1 MAWEGIK
8 SAIPPALIQILIEKV
23 ISMIVPAAGAVLAI
37 IEGLQAAWGTVSRV
51 IQAFDRFMGF
61 LKAVKTG
68 QSGPQ
73 FGAAL
78 AAAGVVLI
86 DFVSNWLLKRV
97 RGAASKV
104 AAKIKEIAKK
114 IGNKIK
120 GKLGKFKD
128 NFFGNK
134 GKKGPKDA
142 KHPDDKKSKDKDNK
156 EKDDIA
162 KKQEKVDKAVEVAA
176 AAVNR
181 YSGQPVAKML
191 LTPML
196 YAIKLRYGLKVLKPL
211 KQGEYWAVYGEINPK
226 ANKTTGALYR
236 GDDYLTSSTN
246 AKGMKKPHISQ
257 SGNLVPANIAGVQS
271 SGKYKGQDVFHTE
284 HILGGYRK
292 KAKSNSSFTSFT
304 PSEEIAE
311 GYGKTL
317 LKLDLPR
324 LRKAIQSGRVQGVAI
339 LSPKIIRKLFERDSR
354 NTVHW
359 KNMAQKWSNRD
370 GEYLIKGE
378 IPKEFFRKTRRKK
391 KK

>member
-1 MAWEGIK
+1 
-8 SAIPPALIQILIEKV
+8 
-23 ISMIVPAAGAVLAI
+23 
-37 IEGLQAAWGTVSRV
+37 
-51 IQAFDRFMGF
+51 
-61 LKAVKTG
+61 
-68 QSGPQ
+68 
-73 FGAAL
+73 
-78 AAAGVVLI
+78 
-86 DFVSNWLLKRV
+86 
-97 RGAASKV
+97 
-104 AAKIKEIAKK
+104 
-114 IGNKIK
+114 
-120 GKLGKFKD
+120 
-128 NFFGNK
+128 
-134 GKKGPKDA
+134 
-142 KHPDDKKSKDKDNK
+142 
-156 EKDDIA
+156 
-162 KKQEKVDKAVEVAA
+162 
-176 AAVNR
+176 
-181 YSGQPVAKML
+181 ML